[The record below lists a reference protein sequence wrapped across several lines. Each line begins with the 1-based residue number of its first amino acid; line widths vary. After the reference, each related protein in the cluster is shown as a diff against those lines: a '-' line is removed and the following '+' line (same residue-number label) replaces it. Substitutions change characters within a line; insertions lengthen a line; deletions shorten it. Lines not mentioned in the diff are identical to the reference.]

1 MKKKRPCFGNVCRT
15 HREKRR
21 IPGGVISRLDD
32 LGIALRL
39 FSLLVLLVLT
49 ALLSAAEALLSR
61 LTRKDILNFAEAE
74 GKRYDALASLLH
86 RPRRYSLTIT
96 TAKMI
101 LMVASVLLFMTL
113 FHYPPANAALAV
125 VMLVIFTELFPKN
138 YVQSSSG
145 NATIQA
151 LRVLRIVYW
160 GGCVIFLPLDFI
172 ANIAVRVFGG
182 KTRAEQDSLVSPE
195 VLETLGSVGDSQEIL
210 EEDDL
215 EMISRILDFPDKV
228 AREIMVARTDMAC
241 LDISTPEEEVLKTTI
256 ECRHTRIPI
265 YEETID
271 NIIGVLHVKDML
283 EYWAAGEPIEL
294 RQLIIDRAPF
304 FTPESKKISE
314 LFRELRAHKQHLA
327 IVVDEYGGTAGIVT
341 LENII
346 EEIVGEIHDEDEVDE
361 EDAYIQLD
369 SNTFSVDARLNLVEL
384 NEKLSTEL
392 EAENIDTIGGFVVD
406 HLGRVPE
413 QNTVFVYRGIR
424 FTIIE
429 ADERRIHRVQI
440 QMPNPLPSE

>member
-1 MKKKRPCFGNVCRT
+1 M
-15 HREKRR
+15 
-21 IPGGVISRLDD
+21 IPRLDD

-61 LTRKDILNFAEAE
+61 LTREDILNFAEAE
-74 GKRYDALASLLH
+74 GKRYDVLAALLQQ
-86 RPRRYSLTIT
+86 PRRYSLTII
-96 TAKMI
+96 TAKTI

-113 FHYPPANAALAV
+113 FHYRVANAALAV

-138 YVQSSSG
+138 YVRSSSG

-151 LRVLRIVYW
+151 LRVLRVVYW
-160 GGCVIFLPLDFI
+160 GGCVIFVPLNFI

-182 KTRAEQDSLVSPE
+182 KARDEQDSLVSPE
-195 VLETLGSVGDSQEIL
+195 VLETLVNVGDSQEIL
-210 EEDDL
+210 EEDER

-283 EYWAAGEPIEL
+283 EYWAAGEPIDL
-294 RQLIIDRAPF
+294 RQLIVNRTPF
-304 FTPESKKISE
+304 FTPESKKLSE
-314 LFRELRAHKQHLA
+314 LFRELREHKQHLA

-361 EDAYIQLD
+361 QDAYIQLNA
-369 SNTFSVDARLNLVEL
+369 NTYSVDARLNLVEL

-392 EAENIDTIGGFVVD
+392 EAENIDTVGGFVVN

-413 QNTVFVYRGIR
+413 PDTVFVYRGIR

-429 ADERRIHRVQI
+429 ADERRVHRIQI
-440 QMPNPLPSE
+440 QMPNVLSSA

>member
-1 MKKKRPCFGNVCRT
+1 M
-15 HREKRR
+15 
-21 IPGGVISRLDD
+21 ISRLDD

-39 FSLLVLLVLT
+39 FSLLVLLVLM

-61 LTRKDILNFAEAE
+61 LTREDILHFAEAE
-74 GKRYDALASLLH
+74 GKRYDVLASLL
-86 RPRRYSLTIT
+86 RQPRRYSLTII
-96 TAKMI
+96 TAKTI
-101 LMVASVLLFMTL
+101 LMVASVLLFMTF
-113 FHYPPANAALAV
+113 FHYRVANAALAV

-151 LRVLRIVYW
+151 LRVLRVVYW
-160 GGCVIFLPLDFI
+160 GGCVIFIPLNFI

-182 KTRAEQDSLVSPE
+182 KASTEQDSLVSPE
-195 VLETLGSVGDSQEIL
+195 VLETLVNVGDSHEIL
-210 EEDDL
+210 EEDER
-215 EMISRILDFPDKV
+215 EMISRILNFPDKV

-241 LDISTPEEEVLKTTI
+241 LDISTPEGEVLKTTI

-271 NIIGVLHVKDML
+271 NMIGVLHVKDML
-283 EYWAAGEPIEL
+283 ECWAAGEPIDL
-294 RQLIIDRAPF
+294 RQLIVDRAPF

-314 LFRELRAHKQHLA
+314 LFRELRQHKQHLA

-346 EEIVGEIHDEDEVDE
+346 EEIVGEIHDEDEVGE
-361 EDAYIQLD
+361 QDAYIQLNA
-369 SNTFSVDARLNLVEL
+369 NTYSVDARLNLVEL

-392 EAENIDTIGGFVVD
+392 EAENIDTVGGFVVD

-424 FTIIE
+424 FTIID
-429 ADERRIHRVQI
+429 ADERRIHRIQI
-440 QMPNPLPSE
+440 QMPNTSPSE